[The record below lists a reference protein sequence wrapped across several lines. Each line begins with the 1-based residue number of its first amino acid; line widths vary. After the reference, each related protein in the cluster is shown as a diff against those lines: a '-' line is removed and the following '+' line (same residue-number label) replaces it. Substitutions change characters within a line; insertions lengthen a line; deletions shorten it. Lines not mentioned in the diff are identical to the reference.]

1 MKTNKLNPQIAK
13 AYKKIMR
20 NDVFIGFI
28 MLVPAAYIAYA
39 VFCWRAILQNPI
51 LLGLFWAA
59 LVLVAINL
67 VAELLNWRCPH
78 CHVFMGMVF
87 NPKYCPRC
95 GEQLR

>member
-1 MKTNKLNPQIAK
+1 MKTKKPAPQIAK
-13 AYKKIMR
+13 AYQKIMR
-20 NDVFIGFI
+20 NDVLIGFI
-28 MLVPAAYIAYA
+28 MLIPAAYIAYA
-39 VFCWRAILQNPI
+39 VFCWRAVRQSPI

-59 LVLVAINL
+59 LVLVVINL

-78 CHVFMGMVF
+78 CRVFMGMVF

>member
-1 MKTNKLNPQIAK
+1 MKTKKPTPKIAES
-13 AYKKIMR
+13 YRKIAR

-28 MLVPAAYIAYA
+28 MLVPAIFIAYS
-39 VFCWRAILQNPI
+39 VFNWDSVLQNPI

-59 LVLVAINL
+59 LVLVVINL
-67 VAELLNWRCPH
+67 AAEFLNWRCPH
-78 CHVFMGMVF
+78 CRVFMGMVF